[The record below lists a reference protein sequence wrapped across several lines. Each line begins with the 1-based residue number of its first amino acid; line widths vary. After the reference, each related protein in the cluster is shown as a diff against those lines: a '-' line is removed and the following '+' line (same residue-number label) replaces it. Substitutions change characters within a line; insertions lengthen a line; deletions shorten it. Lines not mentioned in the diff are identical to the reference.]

1 MSKKIIFGEEARKK
15 LQAGVDAV
23 ANTVK
28 ITLGPK
34 GRNVVLD
41 RQYDT
46 PLITN
51 DGVTIAKDIE
61 LDDPFENM
69 GASLLKQVS
78 IKTNDVAG
86 DGTTTSAVLAQA
98 IIHEGTKNFVAGAN
112 PIMLKKGI
120 SKATD
125 VVVESLKKQSIAV
138 EGRAEIEQVA
148 SISAGDSDIGKLIA
162 DAFDKVGKDGVITV
176 EEGKTL
182 ETTLKLSAGM
192 QFDRGYLSPYM
203 STNMEK
209 MEADLDDCYILLT
222 DKKISNVQEILP
234 LLEQVVKQGLKLL
247 IVADDIEGEA
257 LTTLIVNKLR
267 GTFNCVAVK
276 APSYGDKRK
285 EILEDIAILTGAT
298 VVSEEKGYN
307 LADATIDMLGRAK
320 TVKVTK
326 DTTTIV
332 DGYGDKSK
340 LEERKQVIKAQI
352 ENTTSSF
359 DKEKLVERLAKL
371 SGGVAVI
378 SVGSAT
384 EVELKEKKL
393 RIEDALSATKAASEE
408 GIVAGG
414 GIALLQTKKD
424 LQKFVDTL
432 SGDEK
437 TGAEI
442 VLKSLE
448 APIRQI
454 AQNSGVDGG
463 VIIYNIENKNTKNF
477 GYDALTE
484 QYVDMIKAG
493 IVDPTKVT
501 RSAIQNATS
510 VAGTLLTTES
520 LVAEIKDK
528 QSQDNNNQQGGMY

>member
-1 MSKKIIFGEEARKK
+1 MAKKIIFGEEARLK

-41 RQYDT
+41 RKFDV

-69 GASLLKQVS
+69 GANLLKQVS

-98 IIHEGTKNFVAGAN
+98 IIHEGMKNFAAGAN

-120 SKATD
+120 SKACE
-125 VVVESLKKQSIAV
+125 VVVEELKNQSVAV
-138 EGRAEIEQVA
+138 DGKDDIKQVA
-148 SISAGDSDIGKLIA
+148 SISAGDEEIGKLIA
-162 DAFDKVGKDGVITV
+162 DAFEKVGKDGVITV

-209 MEADLDDCYILLT
+209 MEAELNDCYILIT

-234 LLEQVVKQGLKLL
+234 LLEQVVKQSLKLL
-247 IVADDIEGEA
+247 IIADDIEGEA

-298 VVSEEKGYN
+298 VISEEKGLSLSEAN
-307 LADATIDMLGRAK
+307 LDALGRAK

-326 DTTTIV
+326 ESTTIV
-332 DGYGDKSK
+332 DGYGTKEK
-340 LEERKQVIKAQI
+340 LEERKQIIKAQI
-352 ENTTSSF
+352 ENTTSTF
-359 DKEKLVERLAKL
+359 DKEKLLERLAKL

-393 RIEDALSATKAASEE
+393 RIEDALSATKAASSE

-414 GIALLQTKKD
+414 GVALLQTKPALEKHIA
-424 LQKFVDTL
+424 KL

-454 AQNSGVDGG
+454 AENSGADAG
-463 VIIYNIENKNTKNF
+463 VIIYNILNKNEKNF
-477 GYDALTE
+477 GYDALNE
-484 QYVDMIKAG
+484 KYVDMFKCG

-501 RSAIQNATS
+501 RSAIQNAAS

-520 LVAEIKDK
+520 LIAEIKEK
-528 QSQDNNNQQGGMY
+528 VDNSTPQNPDMY